1 MSYPISD
8 RQKLMTTGA
17 VEATICVATECE
29 HPGFRFLTPRS
40 WVCSRP
46 RRRVQTTRARLGRL
60 WSLLLLAS
68 SFGNS
73 LQPAKAHPHPR
84 LPATLAAV
92 GLRGHK
98 AVGPDSLYHSP
109 DQCRAL
115 TYLSPIPNWQA
126 GQFPRNRN
134 RCAGVPAPA
143 RSDGGRTAGSGTSR
157 PSRGQNFDGS
167 LTPRPWEERP
177 LRCGSAPVPG
187 QGLW

>member
-1 MSYPISD
+1 MEPAAAC
-8 RQKLMTTGA
+8 QLFW
-17 VEATICVATECE
+17 E
-29 HPGFRFLTPRS
+29 
-40 WVCSRP
+40 
-46 RRRVQTTRARLGRL
+46 
-60 WSLLLLAS
+60 
-68 SFGNS
+68 NS

-98 AVGPDSLYHSP
+98 AVGPGSLYHSP

-115 TYLSPIPNWQA
+115 TYLAPIPNWQA

-157 PSRGQNFDGS
+157 PSRGQNFHGS
-167 LTPRPWEERP
+167 LSPRPWEERFP
-177 LRCGSAPVPG
+177 EVWIGTGSWAGAMVSWLRDWKTGDEGGGMRWTSHNRPCA
-187 QGLW
+187 L